1 MITWS
6 NKSLVALSLEKIE
19 LATII
24 ESSWLDLLAFETF
37 FNRIQTAFAH
47 GQVLSAAS
55 GYQSTEKG
63 LEKASS
69 FGESKQSRRTVELSR
84 FSVARSVSCKAKAVK
99 PIFVFPLL
107 LSLSF
112 FPSVK
117 KAGRSCWL
125 PVRHALHFRGP
136 WVEKARF
143 GQASV
148 AVMCHW
154 KQVWT
159 TKAMWVVGWPFVGPL
174 CGLRANSFWI
184 SWLSRYV
191 STVYKLHMRMVKC

>member
-63 LEKASS
+63 LEKAS
-69 FGESKQSRRTVELSR
+69 FVEESKQSRRTVKLSR
-84 FSVARSVSCKAKAVK
+84 FSVTRTVSCKVKPVK

-107 LSLSF
+107 LSMSF

-117 KAGRSCWL
+117 RSGEVAACQL
-125 PVRHALHFRGP
+125 SHTHDKPSVSEVRGLKKRGL
-136 WVEKARF
+136 EK
-143 GQASV
+143 Q
-148 AVMCHW
+148 
-154 KQVWT
+154 
-159 TKAMWVVGWPFVGPL
+159 PL
-174 CGLRANSFWI
+174 G
-184 SWLSRYV
+184 
-191 STVYKLHMRMVKC
+191 